1 MSKKRHNIDT
11 IAEVLIDSINDFK
24 KDAERIEKV
33 VDELKKTRLSVDT
46 TKFDEL
52 IEKRNVQEIAF
63 LIDSEKVQAKRQA
76 RLPNWLLTLII
87 GLFLSLI
94 GFSFYVHHQLKKVS
108 RLEKENSVM
117 RERLD
122 LPQDWDVEDKN

>member
-11 IAEVLIDSINDFK
+11 IAEILVDKMNDLERDTK
-24 KDAERIEKV
+24 RIEKV

>member
-11 IAEVLIDSINDFK
+11 IAEVLIDSIDDFK
-24 KDAERIEKV
+24 KDAERIEKI

-46 TKFDEL
+46 TKFEQL

-87 GLFLSLI
+87 GLFLTLI

-122 LPQDWDVEDKN
+122 LPQNWDIEDKN

>member
-11 IAEVLIDSINDFK
+11 IAEILVDKMNDLERDTK
-24 KDAERIEKV
+24 RIEKV
-33 VDELKKTRLSVDT
+33 VDDLKKTRLSVDT
-46 TKFDEL
+46 TKFEHL

-63 LIDSEKVQAKRQA
+63 LIDSEKAQAIRQA

-94 GFSFYVHHQLKKVS
+94 GFSFYTHHQLKKVS
-108 RLEKENSVM
+108 LLKEENRIM
-117 RERLD
+117 RENLGIT
-122 LPQDWDVEDKN
+122 E

>member
-122 LPQDWDVEDKN
+122 LPQNWDVEDKN

>member
-11 IAEVLIDSINDFK
+11 IAEILVDKINDLERDTK
-24 KDAERIEKV
+24 RIEKV
-33 VDELKKTRLSVDT
+33 VDDLKETKLSIDT
-46 TKFDEL
+46 TGFEQL

-94 GFSFYVHHQLKKVS
+94 GFSFYLHNQLKKVDLLEEENGYLKN
-108 RLEKENSVM
+108 RLKEEFNIS
-117 RERLD
+117 E
-122 LPQDWDVEDKN
+122 

>member
-11 IAEVLIDSINDFK
+11 IAEILVDKINDLERDTK
-24 KDAERIEKV
+24 RIEKV
-33 VDELKKTRLSVDT
+33 VDDLKETKLSIDT
-46 TKFDEL
+46 TKFEQL

-94 GFSFYVHHQLKKVS
+94 GFSFYLHNQLKKVDLLEEENGYLKN
-108 RLEKENSVM
+108 RLKEEFNIS
-117 RERLD
+117 E
-122 LPQDWDVEDKN
+122 

>member
-11 IAEVLIDSINDFK
+11 IAEVLIDSIDDFK
-24 KDAERIEKV
+24 KDAERIEKI

-46 TKFDEL
+46 TKFEQL

-122 LPQDWDVEDKN
+122 LPQNWDVEDKN

>member
-11 IAEVLIDSINDFK
+11 IAEVLIDSIDDFK
-24 KDAERIEKV
+24 KDAERIEKI

-46 TKFDEL
+46 TKFEQL

-87 GLFLSLI
+87 GLFLTLI

-122 LPQDWDVEDKN
+122 LPQNWDVEDKN

>member
-11 IAEVLIDSINDFK
+11 IAEILVDKINDLERDTK
-24 KDAERIEKV
+24 RIEKV
-33 VDELKKTRLSVDT
+33 VDDLKKTRLSVDT
-46 TKFDEL
+46 TKFEQL

-94 GFSFYVHHQLKKVS
+94 GFSFYVHHQLKKVDLLEEENGYLKN
-108 RLEKENSVM
+108 RLKEEFNIS
-117 RERLD
+117 E
-122 LPQDWDVEDKN
+122 